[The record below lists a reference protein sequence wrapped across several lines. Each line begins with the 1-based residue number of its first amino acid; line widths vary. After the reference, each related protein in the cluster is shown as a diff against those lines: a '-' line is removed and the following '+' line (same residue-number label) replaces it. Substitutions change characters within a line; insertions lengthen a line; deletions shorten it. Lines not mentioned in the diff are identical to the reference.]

1 MRKTSE
7 IFIENLITIRK
18 SKGLSQI
25 ALAEK
30 AGISVGLVGEIETG
44 NRNPTLTTIDKIAS
58 ALEMP
63 VYQLFFDSKSVA
75 TPQASNESIKSQIVA
90 LLNQLK

>member
-30 AGISVGLVGEIETG
+30 VGISIGLIGEIETG
-44 NRNPTLTTIDKIAS
+44 NRNPTLTTIDKIAT
-58 ALEMP
+58 ALEVP
-63 VYQLFFDSKSVA
+63 AYQLFFYSKTMNAPCTSRG
-75 TPQASNESIKSQIVA
+75 NIKAQIIN
-90 LLNQLK
+90 LLNQLN

>member
-30 AGISVGLVGEIETG
+30 AGISIGLIGEIETG
-44 NRNPTLTTIDKIAS
+44 NRNPTLTTIDKIAA
-58 ALEMP
+58 ALEIP
-63 VYQLFFDSKSVA
+63 VYQLFFDSKTMKVPCAPSESVKA
-75 TPQASNESIKSQIVA
+75 QIIA
-90 LLNQLK
+90 LLNQLS